1 MTELR
6 ENRRLVENDLI
17 HFLPHCCLHH
27 RGYCFMEYKQEGNL
41 IKKTEAFYNNCP
53 GFVYNYKKT

>member
-1 MTELR
+1 
-6 ENRRLVENDLI
+6 
-17 HFLPHCCLHH
+17 
-27 RGYCFMEYKQEGNL
+27 MEYKQEGNL